1 MKVYEPKDIRNIAI
15 MGHAGSGKT
24 TLAEAIL
31 FQTGAINRRGVV
43 EENNTQSDFNEL
55 ENERGCSLF
64 SSVLLTEWNNLKINI
79 LDTPGYDDYVG
90 EMIAAANVADTG
102 IIVLNAQTG
111 VEVGTENA
119 WIYSNKNNIP
129 VFFVVN
135 KLDVEQANF
144 DDAVSGAK
152 ETFSNKITIIQYPL
166 ESGASFNSIVDILNM
181 AVYEYPADGGTPVK
195 KEIPD
200 SEKEKVDAY
209 RSELID
215 SIAETDEELMMKY
228 FDEGSLTDEE
238 LLKGFHNAFL
248 SRQIFP
254 VLCSVSKKNMG
265 TDRILE
271 FVQDVVP
278 APNETEGKATN
289 DGKFVKYDTSEKA
302 SLYIFKMSSEAHLGD
317 MTFFKV
323 VTGTIHS
330 GLDLVN
336 HDSSAAERLN
346 QLFCIRGKNR
356 FEVSELKAGDIGA
369 TVKLKSTHVNDTL
382 HEKGFD
388 ILFKKMDYPNPKVR
402 VAIVP
407 KTKGEE
413 EKVGMALHSLHLEDP
428 TLIIE
433 HSPELRQMIIHS
445 QGELHLASA
454 KWRLEN
460 RYKVQTEFIE
470 PRVPYRET
478 IRKQVRGSYR
488 HKKQSGGAGQF
499 AEVHMM
505 IEPWYEDAP
514 YATDVNIRKKE
525 MYDLNWG
532 GKLEFVN
539 CIVGGVIDQRFL
551 PAILKGVMDKMENGP
566 LTGSYVRDIR
576 IYIYDGKMHPVDS
589 NEAAFKT
596 AGMMVFKDI
605 FTKADPKILEPIY
618 TVKIRVPEE
627 FVGDIMSDLPTRRAL
642 ILGIDAEGRYQTVN
656 AKMPM
661 AELDKYATAVR
672 SMTQARGSF
681 TSEFD
686 EYQVVPAN
694 VQQEL
699 IAKYQKQQE
708 EE

>member
-24 TLAEAIL
+24 TLAEAVL
-31 FQTGAINRRGVV
+31 FQTGAINRRGIV

-135 KLDVEQANF
+135 KLDVDQANF

-152 ETFSNKITIIQYPL
+152 ETFSNKITIIEYPL

-271 FVQDVVP
+271 FVKDVVP
-278 APNETEGKATN
+278 APNETEGKATS
-289 DGKFVKYDTSEKA
+289 DGKFVKYDPSEKA

-323 VTGTIHS
+323 VTGSIHS

-336 HDSSAAERLN
+336 HDSSTTERLN

-388 ILFKKMDYPNPKVR
+388 ISFKKMDYPNPKVR

-445 QGELHLASA
+445 QGELHLAAA

-525 MYDLNWG
+525 MHDLNWG

-686 EYQVVPAN
+686 EYQVVPSN

-699 IAKYQKQQE
+699 IAKHQKQQE

>member
-1 MKVYEPKDIRNIAI
+1 MKIYEPKDIRNVAL

-24 TLAEAIL
+24 TLAEAVL
-31 FQTGAINRRGVV
+31 FYTGAINRRGVV
-43 EENNTQSDFNEL
+43 EEHNTQSDFSEL
-55 ENERGCSLF
+55 EHERGCSIH
-64 SSVLLTEWNNLKINI
+64 SSVLFTEWDNLKINL

-90 EMIAAANVADTG
+90 ELIAAASVVDTA
-102 IIVLNAQTG
+102 IITLNAQTG

-119 WIYSNKNNIP
+119 WVYSGKNNIP

-135 KLDVEQANF
+135 KLDVDQANF
-144 DDAVSGAK
+144 DDVVDGVK
-152 ETFSNKITIIQYPL
+152 ETFTKKATIIAYPL
-166 ESGASFNSIVDILNM
+166 KTGASFNAIVDILNM
-181 AVYEYPADGGTPVK
+181 VVYEYPADGGKPEK
-195 KEIPD
+195 KDIPD
-200 SEKEKVDAY
+200 SEKDKVEAL

-215 SIAETDEELMMKY
+215 SIAETDEALMEKY
-228 FDEGSLTDEE
+228 FEDGELSDEDMM
-238 LLKGFHNAFL
+238 KGFHNAFL
-248 SRQIFP
+248 TRQIFP
-254 VLCSVSKKNMG
+254 VMCAVSKNNMG

-271 FVQDVVP
+271 FIRDVVP
-278 APNETEGKATN
+278 APSETAGKETD
-289 DGKFVKYDTSEKA
+289 DGKLVKINPDEKTSLFV
-302 SLYIFKMSSEAHLGD
+302 FKMASEPQIGD

-323 VTGTIHS
+323 ITGSVHS

-336 HDSSAAERLN
+336 HDKSITERLN
-346 QLFCIRGKNR
+346 QMFCIRGKNR
-356 FEVSELKAGDIGA
+356 FEVNELRAGDIGA
-369 TVKLKSTHVNDTL
+369 TVKLKNTHVNDTL

-388 ILFKKMDYPNPKVR
+388 VSYKKIEYPNPKVR
-402 VAIVP
+402 IAIVP

-413 EKVGMALHSLHLEDP
+413 EKVGLALHSLHLEDP

-433 HSPELRQMIIHS
+433 HSPELRQLIIHA
-445 QGELHLASA
+445 QGELHLAAA

-514 YATDVNIRKKE
+514 YATDVTIRGKE
-525 MYDLNWG
+525 MHDLSWG

-551 PAILKGVMDKMENGP
+551 PAILKGVMEKMENGP

-605 FTKADPKILEPIY
+605 FKKADPKVLEPIY
-618 TVKIRVPEE
+618 NVKIRVPEE

-661 AELDKYATAVR
+661 AELDKYATALR
-672 SMTQARGSF
+672 SMTQARASF

-686 EYQVVPAN
+686 EYQLVPAN

-699 IAKYQKQQE
+699 IEKYQKQQE